1 MTAKPPRPALKVD
14 DDDLAPPSRARLP
27 QAPDD
32 DDRRIL
38 AGADRL
44 SARHGAL
51 RDGTTAT
58 APPVVALPAPLTM
71 PASWKLVLPEYLDRE
86 IARRA
91 ADRQVTKNFLVLE
104 ALASAGYEV
113 RPDDLVGDR
122 RRRRK

>member
-1 MTAKPPRPALKVD
+1 MTVKPPRPTLKVD
-14 DDDLAPPSRARLP
+14 DDDLVPSPRTRLP

-44 SARHGAL
+44 SVRYGAL
-51 RDGTTAT
+51 RDGTTAPSPLPT
-58 APPVVALPAPLTM
+58 AVAPA

-91 ADRQVTKNFLVLE
+91 AERQVTKNFLVLE
-104 ALASAGYEV
+104 ALSGAGYEV
-113 RPDDLVGDR
+113 RPDDLIGDR